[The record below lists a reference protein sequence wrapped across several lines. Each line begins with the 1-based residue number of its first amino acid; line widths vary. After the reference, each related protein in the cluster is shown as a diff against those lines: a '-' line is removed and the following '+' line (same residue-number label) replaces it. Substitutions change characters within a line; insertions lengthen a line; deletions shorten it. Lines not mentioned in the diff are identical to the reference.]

1 MTKTPKEHKQHKEH
15 KAHKDQYNQFLFSD
29 DSVNQQTVHPSGRQ
43 QSITSLLK
51 SLSSSS
57 SEESNPA
64 STSSAR
70 LAPRRFL
77 EDLAL
82 RSRNNFQSTR
92 RVFIEISDGVALLFM
107 FLQVL
112 IWIALTLS
120 TAFYGGADL
129 VVNSH
134 FFTLFKFGP
143 LFIILALSISLMSS
157 VFLYFFTNFTI
168 HLVSLSVL
176 AFNFY
181 NVISN
186 LPQHRFTTGNFASLL
201 TFLFL
206 ALYYVRGLKHLPL
219 TCHFIKSAA
228 RICWRNH
235 LSLAFVFLVYA
246 SIAFFY
252 LITWSASILI
262 IQSSKTKF
270 KTISLIYC
278 IFSLMLTSAFL
289 RDFLQIWLSR
299 IIYNST
305 FAYTGR
311 PVIVTSLTKK
321 PSILDKDPVDR
332 VTETADIEQP
342 NIPNIPNIPN
352 SPTLAPLDYEETKR
366 VVSRDSMWWCLGTAA
381 RSSFHLLLRAFQIH
395 TWILALVQVFFPNFG
410 PPANPKCV
418 LDVFHVPTAIYGT
431 SYNKSIR
438 FVEDTMVDH
447 GMDQISVDLYLRTFI
462 YYMISYACGVLTL
475 LSIWTIF
482 GDEYK
487 FKVSFLLDS
496 ISSLLSSSSP
506 VNFACIF
513 AVFGVVLFFTSI
525 DSVHMILCW
534 SICESPTSVSAL
546 EPELMH
552 VLVTN
557 YHARLDLRRFSG
569 DRIRTTMK

>member
-1 MTKTPKEHKQHKEH
+1 MTKTNEHKEKY
-15 KAHKDQYNQFLFSD
+15 DNFLFFD
-29 DSVNQQTVHPSGRQ
+29 DSAQQQTVHPSGRQ

-51 SLSSSS
+51 SLSSS
-57 SEESNPA
+57 EESTAA
-64 STSSAR
+64 STAS
-70 LAPRRFL
+70 APRRFL

-82 RSRNNFQSTR
+82 RSRNNFQSKR
-92 RVFIEISDGVALLFM
+92 RFFIEISDGVALLFM
-107 FLQVL
+107 FLQVF
-112 IWIALTLS
+112 IWIALTLL
-120 TAFYGGADL
+120 TAFYGEGQVKGHNL
-129 VVNSH
+129 
-134 FFTLFKFGP
+134 FTVFKFGP
-143 LFIILALSISLMSS
+143 FFIFLALIISLISS
-157 VFLYFFTNFTI
+157 VILYFFTHFTI

-176 AFNFY
+176 TFNFY
-181 NVISN
+181 NVVSN
-186 LPQHRFTTGNFASLL
+186 LPEHRFTTGNFASLL

-206 ALYYVRGLKHLPL
+206 ALYYVRGLKHLSL

-235 LSLAFVFLVYA
+235 LSLAFVFLVYT
-246 SIAFFY
+246 SMAFLY

-262 IQSSKTKF
+262 IQSSRTNF
-270 KTISLIYC
+270 KTISIIYC

-299 IIYNST
+299 IIYSST

-321 PSILDKDPVDR
+321 PFILEKDTIER
-332 VTETADIEQP
+332 VTDTEANSETFTDIEQP
-342 NIPNIPNIPN
+342 NTLQNIPQSPECSVN
-352 SPTLAPLDYEETKR
+352 SPLAYEETRR

-395 TWILALVQVFFPNFG
+395 NWILALVQVFFPNFG

-475 LSIWTIF
+475 LSIWTVF

-506 VNFACIF
+506 VHFACIF

-557 YHARLDLRRFSG
+557 YHTRLDLRRFSG

>member
-1 MTKTPKEHKQHKEH
+1 MTKTTEPKQQKEHQ
-15 KAHKDQYNQFLFSD
+15 DQYNTFLFFD
-29 DSVNQQTVHPSGRQ
+29 DSAQQQTVHPSGRQ

-51 SLSSSS
+51 SLSSS
-57 SEESNPA
+57 EESTAA
-64 STSSAR
+64 STAS
-70 LAPRRFL
+70 APRRFL

-82 RSRNNFQSTR
+82 RSRNNFQSKR
-92 RVFIEISDGVALLFM
+92 RFFIEISDGVALLFM

-120 TAFYGGADL
+120 TAFYGEGQVKGHHHL
-129 VVNSH
+129 FIV
-134 FFTLFKFGP
+134 FKFGP
-143 LFIILALSISLMSS
+143 FFIFLALIISLISS
-157 VFLYFFTNFTI
+157 VFLYFFTHFTI

-176 AFNFY
+176 TFNFY
-181 NVISN
+181 NVVSN
-186 LPQHRFTTGNFASLL
+186 LPEHRFTTGNFASLL

-246 SIAFFY
+246 STAFLY
-252 LITWSASILI
+252 LITWSASIFI
-262 IQSSKTKF
+262 IQSSKTNF
-270 KTISLIYC
+270 KTVSLIYC

-311 PVIVTSLTKK
+311 PVIVTSLTKR
-321 PSILDKDPVDR
+321 PSILDKEQVGVTD
-332 VTETADIEQP
+332 TETLTDIEQP
-342 NIPNIPNIPN
+342 NTPQNIPQSPEYSVN
-352 SPTLAPLDYEETKR
+352 SPLAYEETKR

-395 TWILALVQVFFPNFG
+395 NWILALVQVFIPNFG

-475 LSIWTIF
+475 LSIWTVF

-496 ISSLLSSSSP
+496 ISSLMSSSSP
-506 VNFACIF
+506 VHFACIF

-569 DRIRTTMK
+569 DRIRTTIK

>member
-1 MTKTPKEHKQHKEH
+1 MTKTNEHKEKY
-15 KAHKDQYNQFLFSD
+15 DNFLFFD
-29 DSVNQQTVHPSGRQ
+29 DYAQQQTVHPSGRQ

-51 SLSSSS
+51 SLSSS
-57 SEESNPA
+57 EESTAA
-64 STSSAR
+64 STAS
-70 LAPRRFL
+70 APRRFL

-82 RSRNNFQSTR
+82 RSRNNFQSKR
-92 RVFIEISDGVALLFM
+92 RFFIEISDGVALLFM
-107 FLQVL
+107 FLQVF
-112 IWIALTLS
+112 IWISLTLI
-120 TAFYGGADL
+120 TAFYGEGQVKGHNL
-129 VVNSH
+129 
-134 FFTLFKFGP
+134 FTVFKFGP
-143 LFIILALSISLMSS
+143 FFIFLALIISLISS
-157 VFLYFFTNFTI
+157 VILYFFTHFTI

-176 AFNFY
+176 TFNFY
-181 NVISN
+181 NVVSN
-186 LPQHRFTTGNFASLL
+186 LPEHRFTMGNFASLL

-206 ALYYVRGLKHLPL
+206 ALYYVRGLKHLSL

-235 LSLAFVFLVYA
+235 LSLAFVFLVYT
-246 SIAFFY
+246 SMAFLY

-262 IQSSKTKF
+262 IQSSRTNF
-270 KTISLIYC
+270 KTISIIYC

-299 IIYNST
+299 IIYSST

-321 PSILDKDPVDR
+321 PFILEKDTIER
-332 VTETADIEQP
+332 VTDTEANSETFTDIEQP
-342 NIPNIPNIPN
+342 NTLLNIPQSPECSVN
-352 SPTLAPLDYEETKR
+352 SPLAYEETRR

-395 TWILALVQVFFPNFG
+395 NWILALVQVFFPNFG

-475 LSIWTIF
+475 LSIWTVF

-506 VNFACIF
+506 VHFACIF

-557 YHARLDLRRFSG
+557 YHTRLDLRRFSG

>member
-1 MTKTPKEHKQHKEH
+1 MTKSQKEV
-15 KAHKDQYNQFLFSD
+15 NFSFVED
-29 DSVNQQTVHPSGRQ
+29 DPELSINQQTVHPSGRQ

-57 SEESNPA
+57 SEVESNSSSPTPA
-64 STSSAR
+64 AAASFSFSSSL

-82 RSRNNFQSTR
+82 RSRNNFQSER
-92 RVFIEISDGVALLFM
+92 RFFIEISDGVALLFM
-107 FLQVL
+107 ILQVL
-112 IWIALTLS
+112 IWISLTFL
-120 TAFYGGADL
+120 TAFKFDGGKNFIKTATTIL
-129 VVNSH
+129 S
-134 FFTLFKFGP
+134 LLKFGP
-143 LFIILALSISLMSS
+143 VFIILALFIALISS
-157 VFLYFFTNFTI
+157 VFLYFFTNVTI

-176 AFNFY
+176 GFNFF
-181 NVISN
+181 NVVSN
-186 LPQHRFTTGNFASLL
+186 FPNDFTSGNFASLL

-206 ALYYVRGLKHLPL
+206 GLYYVRGLKHLPL
-219 TCHFIKSAA
+219 TCHFIKSAS

-235 LSLAFVFLVYA
+235 LSLTFVYLIYS
-246 SIAFFY
+246 SIAFLY
-252 LITWSASILI
+252 LIAWSASILI
-262 IQSSKTKF
+262 IQSSRFETFF
-270 KTISLIYC
+270 KTASLIYFT
-278 IFSLMLTSAFL
+278 FSLMLTSAFF

-321 PSILDKDPVDR
+321 PSLADKEIITV
-332 VTETADIEQP
+332 DIEQ
-342 NIPNIPNIPN
+342 IGIGQN
-352 SPTLAPLDYEETKR
+352 SSNNSSPSYEETKR
-366 VVSRDSMWWCLGTAA
+366 VVSRDSMWWCMGTAA
-381 RSSFHLLLRAFQIH
+381 RSSLHLLLRAFQIH
-395 TWILALVQVFFPNFG
+395 VWTLALIQVVFPNFG

-462 YYMISYACGVLTL
+462 YYMISYVCGVLTL
-475 LSIWTIF
+475 LSIWAIF
-482 GDEYK
+482 GEEYK

-496 ISSLLSSSSP
+496 ISSLLSTSLP
-506 VNFACIF
+506 IHFASIF
-513 AVFGVVLFFTSI
+513 AIFGVVLFFTSI

-534 SICESPTSVSAL
+534 SICESPTSVSSL

-552 VLVTN
+552 LLVTS
-557 YHARLDLRRFSG
+557 YHARLDLRRFTG
-569 DRIRTTMK
+569 DRIRTTKQ

>member
-1 MTKTPKEHKQHKEH
+1 MTKTNEHKEKY
-15 KAHKDQYNQFLFSD
+15 DNFLFFD
-29 DSVNQQTVHPSGRQ
+29 DSAQQQTVHPSGRQ

-51 SLSSSS
+51 SLSSS
-57 SEESNPA
+57 EESTAA
-64 STSSAR
+64 STAS
-70 LAPRRFL
+70 APRRFL

-82 RSRNNFQSTR
+82 RSRNNFQSKR
-92 RVFIEISDGVALLFM
+92 RFFIEISDGVALLFM
-107 FLQVL
+107 FLQVF
-112 IWIALTLS
+112 IWISLTLM
-120 TAFYGGADL
+120 TAFYGEGQVKGHNL
-129 VVNSH
+129 
-134 FFTLFKFGP
+134 FTVFKFGP
-143 LFIILALSISLMSS
+143 FFIFLALIISLISS
-157 VFLYFFTNFTI
+157 VILYFFTHFTI

-176 AFNFY
+176 TFNFY
-181 NVISN
+181 NVVSN
-186 LPQHRFTTGNFASLL
+186 LPEHRFTMGNFASLL

-206 ALYYVRGLKHLPL
+206 ALYYVRGLKHLSL

-235 LSLAFVFLVYA
+235 LSLAFVFLVYT
-246 SIAFFY
+246 SMAFLY

-262 IQSSKTKF
+262 IQSSRTNF
-270 KTISLIYC
+270 KTISIIYC

-299 IIYNST
+299 IIYSST
-305 FAYTGR
+305 FAYTCR

-321 PSILDKDPVDR
+321 PFILEKDTIER
-332 VTETADIEQP
+332 VTYTEANSETFTDIEQP
-342 NIPNIPNIPN
+342 NTLQNIPQSPECSVN
-352 SPTLAPLDYEETKR
+352 SPLAYEETRR

-395 TWILALVQVFFPNFG
+395 NWILALVQVFFPNFG

-475 LSIWTIF
+475 LSIWTVF

-506 VNFACIF
+506 VHFACIF

-557 YHARLDLRRFSG
+557 YHTRLDLRRFSG